1 MMSKEAEEFVRYN
14 EKMNSSLIT
23 DWNREMLI
31 DALQIYADKVINDK
45 LYIVLLSFGI
55 EEPKASAII
64 DDMLQQLKTK

>member
-45 LYIVLLSFGI
+45 LYIVLLSFEI